1 MARVDIPVRTTGS
14 KKAEGDFKRLGG
26 ALQGSIKQF
35 AGMALAAV
43 SVGFVARGI
52 SDLVQRAG
60 KVQGVA
66 RAFEQLGTNIEELKK
81 ATDGTVD
88 TFTLMQTAVKASQL
102 GVGDLA
108 EKLEFAKLR
117 ARQTGEE
124 VGFLTEQII
133 LGIGRQSVMRMD
145 DLGLSITMI
154 RDRMKET
161 GSFAEAISQIIKEE
175 LASPENQKIL
185 SELADNVERLGA
197 AWKNVSDAFGDFII
211 AATNVKGSF
220 SFVTE
225 WIDKITFYF
234 QTQAALERG
243 DPFAGHI
250 KVVGDAAE
258 EAIPKVDAL
267 TEAYNKWVLELEIAT
282 AKKEQE
288 LGFMQRYIAES
299 IGVVEVIYSQVEGYE
314 RLNFEVDKFG
324 HMMDKQIPE
333 AIKGVAKEMD
343 KFNPK
348 LSEAAIVAQEVG
360 NQFVGSFDYMFTQ
373 VYENELVFLDNL
385 FNAFK
390 STLERM
396 VAEMLARAA
405 VFGILSL
412 IPGVGGTGS
421 FFDFAIKPALGISG
435 ISPTVSERSGGG
447 STTNIN
453 MPNVTMINSKSISQI
468 NQMLTRHKRLH

>member
-1 MARVDIPVRTTGS
+1 MARVDIPVRTTGA
-14 KKAEGDFKRLGG
+14 KKAEADFKRLGG

-43 SVGFVARGI
+43 SIGLITRGI
-52 SDLVQRAG
+52 GDLVQRAG

-81 ATDGTVD
+81 ATDGTVN
-88 TFTLMQTAVKASQL
+88 TFTLMQSAVKASQL

-145 DLGLSITMI
+145 DLGLSITEI
-154 RDRMKET
+154 RERMKET
-161 GSFAEAISQIIKEE
+161 GSFAKAISDIIKEE

-197 AWKNVSDAFGDFII
+197 AWQNVADAFGDFVI

-220 SFVTE
+220 GFVID

-258 EAIPKVDAL
+258 EAVPKIDAL

-299 IGVVEVIYSQVEGYE
+299 IGMVEVIYSQVGAYE
-314 RLNFEVDKFG
+314 NLNFEVDKFG
-324 HMMDKQIPE
+324 HQMDKQIPKS
-333 AIKGVAKEMD
+333 IKGVAKEMD
-343 KFNPK
+343 KFKPK
-348 LSEAAIVAQEVG
+348 LSEAAIAAQEVG
-360 NQFVGSFDYMFTQ
+360 NQLVNTFDYVFTETLIREQ
-373 VYENELVFLDNL
+373 
-385 FNAFK
+385 AFGDAMVAGFR
-390 STLERM
+390 SMLERM
-396 VAEMLARAA
+396 VAEMLARSA

-412 IPGVGGTGS
+412 IGVGGLGS
-421 FFDFAIKPALGISG
+421 FLDFAIKPALGIAG